1 MSKQKDR
8 NELMRYGNFIV
19 EGIVDKDGHMT
30 FIEIRAVSN
39 NWKMRVDEG
48 TLMFGLLKD
57 ASMHSKDNEGY
68 KQMNGYLNSVISV
81 TYTFGTS
88 GIPIEMLVELDKLLT
103 KYYKSQIEPTSKKIS
118 KEEKEILDEYRMEYH
133 MKEEF
138 KKSGESK

>member
-19 EGIVDKDGHMT
+19 EGIVDKDGHMA

-57 ASMHSKDNEGY
+57 ASMHSKENEDY

-103 KYYKSQIEPTSKKIS
+103 KYYKSHIEPTSKKIS

>member
-1 MSKQKDR
+1 
-8 NELMRYGNFIV
+8 MRYGNFIV
-19 EGIVDKDGHMT
+19 EGIVDKNGHMA

-57 ASMHSKDNEGY
+57 ASMHSKENEDY

>member
-1 MSKQKDR
+1 MS
-8 NELMRYGNFIV
+8 
-19 EGIVDKDGHMT
+19 

-57 ASMHSKDNEGY
+57 ASMHSKENEDY

-118 KEEKEILDEYRMEYH
+118 NEEKEILDEYRMEYH

>member
-19 EGIVDKDGHMT
+19 EGIVDKNGHMA

-57 ASMHSKDNEGY
+57 ASMHSKENEDY

-103 KYYKSQIEPTSKKIS
+103 KFYKSQIEPTSKKIS

>member
-1 MSKQKDR
+1 MA
-8 NELMRYGNFIV
+8 
-19 EGIVDKDGHMT
+19 

-48 TLMFGLLKD
+48 TLMFGLLKES
-57 ASMHSKDNEGY
+57 SMHSKDNEDY
-68 KQMNGYLNSVISV
+68 KKINGYLNSVISV